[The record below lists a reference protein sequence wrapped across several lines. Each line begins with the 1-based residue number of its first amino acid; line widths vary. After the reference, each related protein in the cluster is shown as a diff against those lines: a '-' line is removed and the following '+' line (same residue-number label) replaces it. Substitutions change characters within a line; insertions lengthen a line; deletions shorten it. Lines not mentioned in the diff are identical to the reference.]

1 MLNKR
6 ILKIKIE
13 FTNKRL
19 EQLKKRLE
27 QARGLDVCV
36 IKKIETKIKKV
47 VKKKEILLLEEEKIM
62 KLFDKTQDLVEKSI
76 INYRLI
82 ECRTWE
88 NISEKTG
95 YSDRHCKR
103 IFKKIIG
110 DEK

>member
-47 VKKKEILLLEEEKIM
+47 VKKKRYC
-62 KLFDKTQDLVEKSI
+62 F
-76 INYRLI
+76 
-82 ECRTWE
+82 
-88 NISEKTG
+88 
-95 YSDRHCKR
+95 
-103 IFKKIIG
+103 
-110 DEK
+110 